1 MLILLQ
7 DMKQVSLSK
16 QKQAKER
23 KVAHHFHIQVQRFTH
38 RKIKSCKMW
47 LFGGG
52 GVQMIDV
59 FLLCVAL
66 TKTAS
71 SQHKYA
77 CNKLDY
83 YFNLYACYSYR
94 NTEETLIKFNT
105 Y

>member
-1 MLILLQ
+1 MLLQ

-23 KVAHHFHIQVQRFTH
+23 KGAHHFHIQVQRFTH

-47 LFGGG
+47 LVGI
-52 GVQMIDV
+52 GVGVHMIEV
-59 FLLCVAL
+59 FLSCIAL

-77 CNKLDY
+77 CNKLVY
-83 YFNLYACYSYR
+83 YFSLYACYGYR
-94 NTEETLIKFNT
+94 NTEETLIKFNI